1 MLTQNTYIDKRTI
14 EGLTVGTYIISC
26 FASKDNKSV
35 LNSLKFSLF
44 FICPALPSMSK
55 RQIAYEK
62 NKQCCNSHPDTQ
74 QFWSLRGKCVVVSLE
89 IDNHDYK
96 RQDV

>member
-62 NKQCCNSHPDTQ
+62 NAATPIQIHSSFGPFGAN
-74 QFWSLRGKCVVVSLE
+74 VS
-89 IDNHDYK
+89 
-96 RQDV
+96 